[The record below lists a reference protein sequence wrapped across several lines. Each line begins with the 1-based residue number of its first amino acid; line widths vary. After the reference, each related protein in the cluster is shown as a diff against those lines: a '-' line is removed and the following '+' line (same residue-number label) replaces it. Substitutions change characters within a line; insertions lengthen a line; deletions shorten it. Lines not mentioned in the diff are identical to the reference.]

1 MSASSRIGQAY
12 RAARAV
18 RRNART
24 ARRVTREI
32 LTSGEL
38 DPKLVHQFLDYSPD
52 SMLQS
57 AATKLA
63 AMTTWIGAV
72 VAVVVGL
79 LFAAYPE
86 IPFGIREATPG
97 LRLNIR
103 LHDAFNYVH
112 GIHFGEVTEQ
122 HLIDHVPDLG
132 FDLALLAPLYGLLVW
147 GFVHFGWRRRLL
159 SLGGVARELVEN
171 GSLPA
176 RAPVTLRW
184 KMRFGYTGLMVG
196 DGDPLADEFVR
207 SRAADEVLIL
217 ATRRQEVSD
226 IWVRVTDD
234 AGLDDLIKAFDLA
247 SFDRCGRLILMPV
260 QEQHA
265 VFPPADAYDISPERL
280 EDLLCNIR
288 ALEDRLESPPPG
300 GPRRIP
306 IIVVGDREQAT
317 VIHSFDE
324 AGREAVAGLSTAIT
338 LETIAAKL
346 GESLIIIDPTDV
358 VLRRVIEMAAGGRID
373 FRGTEESRAMYE
385 VQFRRRLQELGHRV
399 TDPGRV
405 FHMGYNITDDPTVA
419 DSMNTA
425 AVILTASARDALLH
439 KGYPSDRIL
448 YVPDLVIRE
457 ITSLGARVGLA

>member
-1 MSASSRIGQAY
+1 MAFFSDIGSAY
-12 RAARAV
+12 RIAIALRRDARCAK
-18 RRNART
+18 
-24 ARRVTREI
+24 RVTRE
-32 LTSGEL
+32 LLSSGEL
-38 DPKLVHQFLDYSPD
+38 DPQLVHQFLDYRPD
-52 SMLQS
+52 SMLRS

-63 AMTTWIGAV
+63 ATTTWIGAV
-72 VAVVVGL
+72 IAVVVGL

-86 IPFGIREATPG
+86 IPSAIREATPG
-97 LRLNIR
+97 LRLNTR
-103 LHDAFNYVH
+103 LHDAFNYLH
-112 GIHFGEVTEQ
+112 GIHFGEVAEQ

-159 SLGGVARELVEN
+159 SLRGVARELVEN
-171 GSLPA
+171 GRLPA

-184 KMRFGYTGLMVG
+184 KMRSGYTALMVG

-207 SRAADEVLIL
+207 SRGPDEVLLL
-217 ATRRQEVSD
+217 ASRRQDVSD
-226 IWVRVTDD
+226 IWVRVGDD
-234 AGLDDLIKAFDLA
+234 ADLDDLKGAFELA

-265 VFPPADAYDISPERL
+265 VFPPADAYDIAPERL

-288 ALEDRLESPPPG
+288 TLEGRLEAPSTG

-317 VIHSFDE
+317 VIDSFDDVSHG
-324 AGREAVAGLSTAIT
+324 AFPGMSATIT

-346 GESLIIIDPTDV
+346 GESLIVIDPTDV
-358 VLRRVIEMAAGGRID
+358 VLRRVMQLANGARID

-385 VQFRRRLQELGHRV
+385 DQFRRRLKELGYRV

-419 DSMNTA
+419 DSMNSA

-439 KGYPSDRIL
+439 KGYPRDRIL
-448 YVPDLVIRE
+448 YVPELVVRE